1 MSSSVGRYSG
11 YLRPITF
18 LVDWTILIALVYP
31 FQFETELWFYFAL
44 YAIPSWILLSLKT
57 DYYEVYRFTK
67 TLRVVSLSFTQFVV
81 YGLVV
86 FFFFKVFVD
95 EIYSSQEIFN
105 YLGRAFLLIFI
116 FKLGTYLFLKQ
127 YRSVFGGNYRRT
139 VIIGDTAKSNQ
150 LKDFFVVNPEF
161 GYKFMKQFSV
171 KDINAQTLALQKCF
185 DYIIHEEID
194 EIYCS
199 TSDLE
204 DESIAEIIDFADN
217 NLKVLKF
224 LPDNRDIYAKRL
236 KIDYYGY
243 LPILSLRTIPIE
255 EPINLFIKR
264 IFDVLVSSLVIV
276 GVLSWLTPIL
286 AILIK
291 VESKGPVFFKQKR
304 NGLDY
309 KEFFCYKF
317 RSMKPNPEADI
328 HQVRKNDIRITKI
341 GKLLRKTS
349 IDELPQFFNVF
360 LGEMSV
366 VGPRPHM
373 VSHTHMYAER
383 IDKFMVRHFIKPGI
397 TGLAQVSGFRGE
409 VETDHDIINRV
420 KYDIFYLENWS
431 ILLDA
436 KIIFLTIVNAIRGDR
451 KAY

>member
-1 MSSSVGRYSG
+1 MSNKVGRYSG

-18 LVDWTILIALVYP
+18 LVDWSIIIILGYS
-31 FQFETELWFYFAL
+31 FQFSEEEWLYFSL
-44 YAIPSWILLSLKT
+44 YAIFSWVLLSLKT

-67 TLRVVSLSFTQFVV
+67 TLRVVSISVTQFVL
-81 YGLVV
+81 YTLVI
-86 FFFFKVFVD
+86 FFFFSLFSLNK
-95 EIYSSQEIFN
+95 YANKEIFK
-105 YLGRAFLLIFI
+105 YLGNIFLLIFI
-116 FKLGTYLFLKQ
+116 FKLGTYLFLKK
-127 YRSVFGGNYRRT
+127 YRRFFGGNFRRT
-139 VIIGDTAKSNQ
+139 VIIGNSFKSKQ
-150 LKDFFVVNPEF
+150 LKEFFEANPEF
-161 GYKFMKQFSV
+161 GYKFTKQFSA
-171 KDINAQTLALQKCF
+171 KDINAQKLPLQKCF
-185 DYIIHEEID
+185 DYIIEEKID

-199 TSDLE
+199 TSYLNDKNIS
-204 DESIAEIIDFADN
+204 DIIDFADN

-224 LPDNRDIYAKRL
+224 LPDNKDIYAKRL
-236 KIDYYGY
+236 RIDYYGY

-255 EPINLFIKR
+255 EPLNLILKR
-264 IFDVLVSSLVIV
+264 TFDIFLSTLVII

-286 AILIK
+286 TILIK
-291 VESKGPVFFKQKR
+291 LESKGPVFFKQKR

-309 KEFFCYKF
+309 KEFYCYKF

-328 HQVRKNDIRITKI
+328 HQVRKNDIRITKM
-341 GKLLRKTS
+341 GKILRKTS
-349 IDELPQFFNVF
+349 LDELPQFFNVF

-409 VETDHDIINRV
+409 VENDNDIINRV

-431 ILLDA
+431 ILLDI
-436 KIIFLTIVNAIRGDR
+436 KIIFLTILNALKGDR

>member
-1 MSSSVGRYSG
+1 MGSKVGRYSG
-11 YLRPITF
+11 YLRPLTF
-18 LVDWTILIALVYP
+18 VVDWTILITFAYY
-31 FQFETELWFYFAL
+31 FNFETEQWFYFS
-44 YAIPSWILLSLKT
+44 IFSVFSWIILSLKT

-67 TLRVVSLSFTQFVV
+67 TLRIISLSVTQFVV
-81 YGLVV
+81 FTLVV
-86 FFFFKVFVD
+86 FFYFKVFNLN
-95 EIYSSQEIFN
+95 EYSTPEIFD
-105 YLGRAFLLIFI
+105 YLGRIFLLIFL
-116 FKLGTYLFLKQ
+116 FKLGTYLFLKK
-127 YRSVFGGNYRRT
+127 YRSVFGKNYRRT
-139 VIIGDTAKSNQ
+139 VIIGDTLKSNQ
-150 LKDFFVVNPEF
+150 LKDFFVANPEF

-171 KDINAQTLALQKCF
+171 EDINKQNLQLQKCF
-185 DYIIHEEID
+185 DYIIQEDID

-204 DESIAEIIDFADN
+204 DESINEIIDFADN

-255 EPINLFIKR
+255 EPINLYLKR
-264 IFDVLVSSLVIV
+264 VFDIIVSSLVIA
-276 GVLSWLTPIL
+276 GILSWLTPIL

-309 KEFFCYKF
+309 KEFYCFKF

-328 HQVRKNDIRITKI
+328 HQVRKNDVRITKI
-341 GKLLRKTS
+341 GKFLRKTS

-383 IDKFMVRHFIKPGI
+383 IDKFMVRHFVKPGI

-409 VETDHDIINRV
+409 VETDHDIISRV
-420 KYDIFYLENWS
+420 KFDIFYLENWS

-436 KIIFLTIVNAIRGDR
+436 KIIFLTILNAVKGDR

>member
-1 MSSSVGRYSG
+1 MGSKVGRYSS

-18 LVDWTILIALVYP
+18 LVDWSILIVLAY
-31 FQFETELWFYFAL
+31 QFNFELNEWSFFAVFSVL
-44 YAIPSWILLSLKT
+44 SWIVLSLKT

-67 TLRVVSLSFTQFVV
+67 TLRVISLSVTQYVIFT
-81 YGLVV
+81 LVV
-86 FFFFKVFVD
+86 FFYFKVFA
-95 EIYSSQEIFN
+95 SQHYTNEEIFN
-105 YLGRAFLLIFI
+105 YVGKIFLFIFI
-116 FKLGTYLFLKQ
+116 FKLGTYLFLKK
-127 YRSVFGGNYRRT
+127 YRSVFGRNYRRT
-139 VIIGDTAKSNQ
+139 VIIGDSSKSNQ
-150 LKDFFVVNPEF
+150 LKEFFVANPEF
-161 GYKFMKQFSV
+161 GYKFMKQFSALEM
-171 KDINAQTLALQKCF
+171 NAKPLQLQHCF
-185 DYIIHEEID
+185 DYIIQEDID

-199 TSDLE
+199 TSDLN
-204 DESIAEIIDFADN
+204 DDHIGEIIDFADN

-255 EPINLFIKR
+255 EPLNLFSKR
-264 IFDVLVSSLVIV
+264 VFDILISSIVIL
-276 GVLSWLTPIL
+276 GILSWLTPIL

-291 VESKGPVFFKQKR
+291 LESKGPVFFKQKR

-341 GKLLRKTS
+341 GKFLRKTS

-409 VETDHDIINRV
+409 VENDHDIISRV
-420 KYDIFYLENWS
+420 KFDIFYLENWS

>member
-1 MSSSVGRYSG
+1 MGSKVGRYSG
-11 YLRPITF
+11 YLRPTTF
-18 LVDWTILIALVYP
+18 LVDWIILVILAYQ
-31 FQFETELWFYFAL
+31 FQFEAELWFYFS
-44 YAIPSWILLSLKT
+44 IFSIFTWMILSLKT

-67 TLRVVSLSFTQFVV
+67 TLRIISLSVTQYIV
-81 YGLVV
+81 YTLVV
-86 FFFFKVFVD
+86 FFFFKVFSTKT
-95 EIYSSQEIFN
+95 YSITEIFT
-105 YLGRAFLLIFI
+105 YLGRIFLLIFT
-116 FKLGTYLFLKQ
+116 FKLGTYLVLKK
-127 YRSVFGGNYRRT
+127 YRQVFGGNFRRT
-139 VIIGDTAKSNQ
+139 VIIGNSVKSNQ
-150 LKDFFVVNPEF
+150 LKDFFVANPEF
-161 GYKFMKQFSV
+161 GYQFMKQFSV
-171 KDINAQTLALQKCF
+171 LEINAQTLQLQKCF
-185 DYIIHEEID
+185 DYIIKEEID

-204 DESIAEIIDFADN
+204 DESINEIIDFADN

-224 LPDNRDIYAKRL
+224 LPDNRDIYSKRL

-255 EPINLFIKR
+255 DSLNLFIKR
-264 IFDVLVSSLVIV
+264 VFDIIVSSLVIV
-276 GVLSWLTPIL
+276 FFLSWLTPIL

-291 VESKGPVFFKQKR
+291 SESKGPVFFKQKR

-309 KEFFCYKF
+309 KEFYCFKF

-341 GKLLRKTS
+341 GKILRKTS
-349 IDELPQFFNVF
+349 MDELPQFFNVF

-409 VETDHDIINRV
+409 VESDHDIINRV

-431 ILLDA
+431 ILLDI

>member
-1 MSSSVGRYSG
+1 MGNKVGRYSG

-18 LVDWTILIALVYP
+18 LVDWFILVTLAFS
-31 FQFETELWFYFAL
+31 FQFETEFWAYFSVFSIA
-44 YAIPSWILLSLKT
+44 SWVLLALKT
-57 DYYEVYRFTK
+57 GYYEVYRFTK
-67 TLRVVSLSFTQFVV
+67 TLRVVSLSVTQYVV
-81 YGLVV
+81 YILVV
-86 FFFFKVFVD
+86 FFFFKVFSTK
-95 EIYSSQEIFN
+95 IYSAKEIFI
-105 YLGRAFLLIFI
+105 YVGRIFLLIFF
-116 FKLGTYLFLKQ
+116 FKLSTYLILKK
-127 YRSVFGGNYRRT
+127 YRRFFGGNYRRT
-139 VIIGDTAKSNQ
+139 VIIGNTHKSNQ
-150 LKDFFVVNPEF
+150 LKEFFVANPEF
-161 GYKFMKQFSV
+161 GYKFMKQFSA
-171 KDINAQTLALQKCF
+171 KEINLETLPLQKCF
-185 DYIIHEEID
+185 DYIIQEDID

-199 TSDLE
+199 TSNLKDAN
-204 DESIAEIIDFADN
+204 INAIIDFADN

-255 EPINLFIKR
+255 EPLNLFSKR
-264 IFDVLVSSLVIV
+264 LFDIVLSSLIIV

-286 AILIK
+286 AVLIK
-291 VESKGPVFFKQKR
+291 LESKGPVFFKQKR

-309 KEFFCYKF
+309 KEFFCFKF

-349 IDELPQFFNVF
+349 LDELPQFFNVF

-409 VETDHDIINRV
+409 VESDHDIINRV

-431 ILLDA
+431 ILLDI

>member
-1 MSSSVGRYSG
+1 MSSKVGRYSG

-18 LVDWTILIALVYP
+18 LVDWSFLILLAY
-31 FQFETELWFYFAL
+31 QFNFSPQEWLYFSL
-44 YAIPSWILLSLKT
+44 YAVFSWVLLSLKT

-67 TLRVVSLSFTQFVV
+67 TLRIVSLTVTQFVL
-81 YGLVV
+81 YTLVI
-86 FFFFKVFVD
+86 FFFFKVFD
-95 EIYSSQEIFN
+95 FSDYTNRYIFI
-105 YLGRAFLLIFI
+105 YLGRVFLLVFI
-116 FKLGTYLFLKQ
+116 FKLGTYLFLKK
-127 YRSVFGGNYRRT
+127 YRQVYGGNFRRT
-139 VIIGDTAKSNQ
+139 VIIGNSLKSKQ
-150 LKDFFVVNPEF
+150 LKEFFIANPEF
-161 GYKFMKQFSV
+161 GYKLMKQFSA
-171 KDINAQTLALQKCF
+171 KDINLKKYTLQECF
-185 DYIIHEEID
+185 DYIVKERID

-199 TSDLE
+199 TSYLSDQNIN
-204 DESIAEIIDFADN
+204 DIIDFADN

-224 LPDNRDIYAKRL
+224 LPDNKDIYAKRL

-255 EPINLFIKR
+255 EPLNLILKR
-264 IFDVLVSSLVIV
+264 TFDIILSCIVIV
-276 GVLSWLTPIL
+276 AVLSWLTPIF

-291 VESKGPVFFKQKR
+291 LESKGPVFFKQKR

-309 KEFFCYKF
+309 KEFYCYKY
-317 RSMKPNPEADI
+317 RSMKPNPLADI
-328 HQVRKNDIRITKI
+328 NQVSKNDVRITKV
-341 GKLLRKTS
+341 GKFLRKTS
-349 IDELPQFFNVF
+349 LDELPQFFNVF

-431 ILLDA
+431 ILLDI
-436 KIIFLTIVNAIRGDR
+436 KIIFLTILNAIQGDR